1 MRELYSLVMATPP
14 AQPLDAPDGSSAPSS
29 SSPGAHTSRLSA
41 SYFSPSSPRPTSS
54 PSSASS
60 SSSPNHAASTPLAS
74 GLGPSGRTL
83 QVHAHGTFLE
93 TWGETD
99 MTATRDGSNPMV
111 EAYENAKFVCN

>member
-14 AQPLDAPDGSSAPSS
+14 AQSLDAPDGSSAPSS
-29 SSPGAHTSRLSA
+29 PSSRLSA

-60 SSSPNHAASTPLAS
+60 SSSANDAASTPLAS